1 MHESVLELRVHGR
14 VQGVGYRAALVAQA
28 RRLGVCGW
36 VRNRRDG
43 SVQAV
48 LAGPGDA
55 VQQLVQWARRGPPAA
70 VVDGVGLQAADG
82 EFSTF
87 ELRPTC

>member
-1 MHESVLELRVHGR
+1 MHGSALELRVHGR

-36 VRNRRDG
+36 VRTRRDG

-70 VVDGVGLQAADG
+70 VVDGVELQAADG

>member
-1 MHESVLELRVHGR
+1 MHGSALELRVHGR
-14 VQGVGYRAALVAQA
+14 VQGVGYRAALAAQA

-43 SVQAV
+43 SVQTV
-48 LAGPGDA
+48 LTGPGDA

-70 VVDGVGLQAADG
+70 VVDGVELQAADG